1 MCCVALFPYFCT
13 VEPFKLTIMKR
24 LYALMLSFVLTAAS
38 AFAMSYDDA
47 ARHAYYLT
55 DKMAYELNLSD
66 YQYDR
71 VYQINL
77 DYFLRLRSDRDID
90 GYLWEYRNACLAKVL
105 RTYQY
110 RLYNRA
116 DYFYR
121 PLRILL
127 GGTWYLSAYDR
138 WARDRWFRP
147 APPPAYRGPVYGR
160 YHGPNHH
167 SHYGHPAPPPARPG
181 NHNGYRDDHRK
192 DYSHGNSYNYG
203 NQNNRPGGHNPGKP
217 DGHGSSKPGGQNHR
231 NPGQQSQYGGGS
243 PSHSGSATPSRG
255 ASRVSMGNSGG
266 SRGGRR

>member
-1 MCCVALFPYFCT
+1 
-13 VEPFKLTIMKR
+13 MKR
-24 LYALMLSFVLTAAS
+24 LYAFLLSFVLAAAS

-55 DKMAYELNLSD
+55 DKMAYELDLSD

-77 DYFLRLRSDRDID
+77 DYFLRCRTSRDID

-116 DYFYR
+116 DYFFR
-121 PLRILL
+121 PLRILMDGAWHL
-127 GGTWYLSAYDR
+127 VAFDR
-138 WARDRWFRP
+138 WARDRWYRP

-160 YHGPNHH
+160 YHGPDHH
-167 SHYGHPAPPPARPG
+167 PHYGHSAPPPARPG
-181 NHNGYRDDHRK
+181 NHNGYSNNNHK

-203 NQNNRPGGHNPGKP
+203 NQYSRPGGQNGRPGAQNPGKP
-217 DGHGSSKPGGQNHR
+217 SGQSHR
-231 NPGQQSQYGGGS
+231 APEQQQPQYGGGS
-243 PSHSGSATPSRG
+243 PSRSESASPSRG
-255 ASRVSMGNSGG
+255 GSRVSLGNSGV